1 MSTNGTNGANGA
13 TATNGCP
20 PTCAPGVLGAS
31 GGIIDA
37 GGRLFI
43 ASLYETV
50 TRRIRAARTIF
61 GDNVKLVM
69 RQLDTEHW
77 ALLQLPY
84 CLVVPTVTRPEIRP
98 ADQDRET
105 IINPRSV
112 TMICQ
117 LDAHDSE
124 AEWAAATDIEIAEK
138 QLIGALVN
146 WKPAPHYKP
155 TAYAGMRVMA
165 ARAPDVKVSFIFTF
179 YEELYL
185 FNDDEIGIAFD
196 DPANAAQLDG
206 IEVRVNDGCCP
217 ADVTDPCAEVPPI
230 SVTSGVCK

>member
-1 MSTNGTNGANGA
+1 MSANGTNGATNGA
-13 TATNGCP
+13 TAANGCP

-31 GGIIDA
+31 GGIVAAD
-37 GGRLFI
+37 GRVYI
-43 ASLYETV
+43 QSLYEAV

-61 GDNVKLVM
+61 GDNVKLTM
-69 RQLDTEHW
+69 RQLDTEQW

-84 CLVVPTVTRPEIRP
+84 CLVIPTVTRPEIRP

-138 QLIGALVN
+138 QLIGALAN
-146 WKPAPHYKP
+146 WRPAPHYKP

-185 FNDDEIGIAFD
+185 FNDDDF
-196 DPANAAQLDG
+196 AADAVQLDG
-206 IEVRVNDGCCP
+206 FEVRVNDGCCP
-217 ADVTDPCAEVPPI
+217 ADDTDPCATVPPI